1 MYSLKKIIGLHQ
13 VLTMNMLYLYGTNEN
28 ITSKYESIKYRN
40 TMNKRKMINLMLQA
54 KTEKDSI

>member
-28 ITSKYESIKYRN
+28 ITSKYESIKHRN